1 MYMPDSFT
9 PMTFQDS
16 QFMPNY
22 WDASSHI
29 YGCTHTPYY
38 DTDQIRHYSSGSNKP
53 YLGTASNAGRWDW
66 IEHGFREDE
75 YVDYGGGGITRLV
88 RKGAQAA
95 DYIVSP
101 QSTPQIM
108 NRVFVPANCIVRLR
122 STLKINDAD
131 YDGVANT
138 VDDNSMP
145 VLIARGRCNSG
156 DGGRHASGVV
166 TDSGSIRT
174 RNVDWDMIADANDR
188 AGIQTSTQAKGKIF
202 GHSFVDY
209 IPHTSS
215 SQGAYEVKELT
226 IAAQYT
232 GYELVYGYYVD
243 NHDITT
249 IGFKALPI
257 EVMLSKPAVIGSSHL
272 RSGSIGKFS
281 VRSSFTANKKRISG
295 RI

>member
-1 MYMPDSFT
+1 MYERGNEASYCYLRMAEDYGWIYYHMGRQNDFALVQHLDIQYQNSYAIHPGYGSNATVRRVYCNKYKHMYMPDSFT

-215 SQGAYEVKELT
+215 SQGA
-226 IAAQYT
+226 
-232 GYELVYGYYVD
+232 
-243 NHDITT
+243 
-249 IGFKALPI
+249 
-257 EVMLSKPAVIGSSHL
+257 
-272 RSGSIGKFS
+272 RS
-281 VRSSFTANKKRISG
+281 
-295 RI
+295 